1 MLSYLPGRDHFQHGR
16 GSLSSFLTGA
26 SRPHCPSPR
35 GEPQAARK
43 ARLFSTVR
51 DEAEQDGS
59 TSLVAEKRPRFGS
72 GLVYL
77 AVLVPLRFTVI
88 TSFKT

>member
-1 MLSYLPGRDHFQHGR
+1 MTLVP
-16 GSLSSFLTGA
+16 
-26 SRPHCPSPR
+26 
-35 GEPQAARK
+35 
-43 ARLFSTVR
+43 
-51 DEAEQDGS
+51 
-59 TSLVAEKRPRFGS
+59 SLVAEKRPRFGS